1 MYVKGH
7 LLMKR
12 YIQSAEAVCLGHPD
26 KVADII
32 SDAILDELIRKDPY
46 TRASIETLITTG
58 LVHVSGEISTD
69 GYVDIPEIVRGALI
83 EIGYT
88 KPEYGFDG
96 YTAGVIT
103 TISEPSPEISLGI
116 SSTGAGDTSIVI
128 GYATNETE
136 NLMPVACNIAKGIT
150 HTLDEYRKDE
160 IIPFLRPD
168 GKAIV
173 VVEYE
178 DNMPIRI
185 DSVAV
190 LAQHEPYVSEKEL
203 RETIEDK
210 VLADILPKELLDEKT
225 KIVIN
230 PTGRFVIG
238 GPMADTGLT
247 GRKTIADAYGTAA
260 ASGGSAFSG
269 KDPTKIDRSASY
281 IARAIAKYVVSKGI
295 ANRCWVEMAYIIG
308 NTEPV
313 SFKIKLD
320 NDIDTREVEEDIRNK
335 FDLSPNGIINFLEL
349 RKPIYKKT
357 AILGHFGVQDDD
369 FKWETIKEMGD
380 LEDGR

>member
-1 MYVKGH
+1 MGK
-7 LLMKR
+7 

-32 SDAILDELIRKDPY
+32 SDAILDELLRKDPY

-69 GYVDIPEIVRGALI
+69 AYVDIPEIVRGALI

-116 SSTGAGDTSIVI
+116 SSTGAGDTSVVI

-136 NLMPVACNIAKGIT
+136 NYMPLASNIARDIT
-150 HTLDEYRKDE
+150 HLLNEYRKDD

-168 GKAIV
+168 GKAV
-173 VVEYE
+173 AVVEYE
-178 DNMPIRI
+178 DGEPKRI
-185 DSVAV
+185 DSVSI

-203 RETIEDK
+203 RETLEDK
-210 VLADILPKELLDEKT
+210 ILSKVLPKKLVDEKT
-225 KIVIN
+225 KIIIN
-230 PTGRFVIG
+230 PIGRFVIG

-281 IARAIAKYVVSKGI
+281 MARAIAKYIVSNGI
-295 ANRCWVEMAYIIG
+295 ANRCWIEMVYIIG
-308 NTEPV
+308 TTEPV
-313 SFKIKLD
+313 SFSIKVD
-320 NDIDTREVEEDIRNK
+320 TNIDTQELEEDIRNK

-357 AILGHFGVQDDD
+357 AMLGHFGIEDDD
-369 FKWETIKEMGD
+369 FKWEIINEIGD
-380 LEDGR
+380 IDDG